1 MAILYMIPTTFAL
14 PTSPPPDNGQSNDS
28 PFEKYKDGIIAKF
41 WALAASLCDNIVSLF
56 IIVMGFYTSWICYK
70 RGYGGKLSMGM
81 IAVTGAIIAFLPDTR
96 TNEEHFKS

>member
-56 IIVMGFYTSWICYK
+56 IIVMGILHIMDLLQARLRRKVEY
-70 RGYGGKLSMGM
+70 GYDCRHWRYHSLS
-81 IAVTGAIIAFLPDTR
+81 TR
-96 TNEEHFKS
+96 HED